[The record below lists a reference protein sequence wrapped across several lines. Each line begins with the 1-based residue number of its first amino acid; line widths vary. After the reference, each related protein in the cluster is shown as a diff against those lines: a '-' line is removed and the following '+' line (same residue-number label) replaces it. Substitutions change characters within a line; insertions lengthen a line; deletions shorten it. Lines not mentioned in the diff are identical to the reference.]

1 MYSQID
7 IGTKRG
13 RRKNMVE
20 KDRNIQT
27 TTNVQQ
33 QANLIWNVADILR
46 GLYKPH
52 EYGKVILPMTVIKR
66 LHDTLMPTREAVLK
80 ASEQYKDMNDTMRNR
95 MLEKA
100 AGYSFYNTSLYTF
113 ETLLSDPTNIETN
126 FRAYLNGFSD
136 NMQDIL
142 ANFKFDIEITNM
154 EENDALFH
162 VIQEFNKKESYLG
175 PDKVTSTDM
184 GYVFEELVRKFS
196 ESYNEEAGA
205 HFTSRDVIY
214 LMTDLLLAEDRD
226 TLTGQDVV
234 KTVYDQTMGTSQM
247 LSAMIER
254 IQDFNT
260 SAEVATFGQEL
271 NPETYAIAKAD
282 TMIRGGNPDNMAL
295 GSTLSNDKFEGY
307 TFDYC
312 ISNPPF
318 GIDWKKDQA
327 KVKEEHGLGENGRF
341 GIGLPKISDGQ
352 LLFQLN
358 GLSKLKETG
367 RMAIVHNGS
376 ALFSGNAGGGEST
389 IRQYVIENDWLE
401 AIVQLPNDLFYN
413 TGISTYVWIITKN
426 KSKARQGK
434 VQLIDASKMF
444 EKRRKNIG
452 EKRVE
457 ISEECRNS
465 IVQAYGE
472 FANKEYSLDGRVV
485 ESKVFEN
492 EDFGFTKVT
501 VESPQRD
508 NDGNIILK
516 KGKPVA
522 DTGLRDTEDIPL
534 TEDVQTYFEREVLPF
549 NPDAWMD
556 RKKDKIGYEIP
567 FTRLF
572 YKYTSPEPSEIIAER
587 IKKLEES
594 IVANFGALSGKDVSN
609 LD

>member
-1 MYSQID
+1 MNEQH
-7 IGTKRG
+7 
-13 RRKNMVE
+13 
-20 KDRNIQT
+20 RNLQT
-27 TTNVQQ
+27 SVNVQQ

-66 LHDTLMPTREAVLK
+66 LHDTLIQNREEVLK
-80 ASEQYKDMNDTMRNR
+80 IAEQTKDMNDTMRNK
-95 MLEKA
+95 MLTNA
-100 AGYSFYNTSLYTF
+100 SGYAFYNTSLYTF
-113 ETLLSDPTNIETN
+113 DTLLADPANIETN
-126 FRAYLNGFSD
+126 FRAYLNGFSE

-142 ANFKFDIEITNM
+142 ANFKFDLEISNM
-154 EENDALFH
+154 ADNDALFY

-205 HFTSRDVIY
+205 HFTSRDIIY

-226 TLTGQDVV
+226 TLTGTDVH

-254 IQDFNT
+254 IHEMNE

-282 TMIRGGNPDNMAL
+282 TMIRGGNPENMAL
-295 GSTLSNDKFEGY
+295 GSTLANDKFENY
-307 TFDYC
+307 TFDYG

-327 KVKEEHGLGENGRF
+327 KVKAENELGENGRF
-341 GIGLPKISDGQ
+341 GVGLPKISDGQ

-367 RMAIVHNGS
+367 RMAIIHNGS
-376 ALFSGNAGGGEST
+376 ALFSGNPGGGESA
-389 IRQYVIENDWLE
+389 IRQHVIENDWLE

-413 TGISTYVWIITKN
+413 TGISTYIWLITKN
-426 KSKARQGK
+426 KSAEREGK

-452 EKRVE
+452 EKRVD
-457 ISEECRNS
+457 ISEECRN
-465 IVQAYGE
+465 IIIQAYGE
-472 FANKEYSLDGRVV
+472 FTNKAYTLDERIV
-485 ESKVFEN
+485 ESKVFAN
-492 EDFGFTKVT
+492 EDFGYTRVT

-508 NDGNIILK
+508 ENGEVILK
-516 KGKPVA
+516 KNKPTA
-522 DTGLRDTEDIPL
+522 DTKLRDTEDIPL
-534 TEDVQTYFEREVLPF
+534 TEDIDAYFEREVLPF
-549 NPDAWMD
+549 NKDAWMD

-572 YKYTSPEPSEIIAER
+572 YKYTAPEPSEVIAER
-587 IKKLEES
+587 IQKLEAS
-594 IVANFGALSGKDVSN
+594 IVANFEALSGKDVA
-609 LD
+609 DVD

>member
-1 MYSQID
+1 M
-7 IGTKRG
+7 
-13 RRKNMVE
+13 NE
-20 KDRNIQT
+20 LNRNLQT
-27 TTNVQQ
+27 TINVQK

-66 LHDTLMPTREAVLK
+66 LHDTLMPTRETVLK
-80 ASEQYKDMNDTMRNR
+80 AAEQCKDMNETMRNR

-100 AGYSFYNTSLYTF
+100 SGYSFYNTSLYTF
-113 ETLLSDPTNIETN
+113 ETLLADPANIETN

-142 ANFKFDIEITNM
+142 ANFKFDTEITTM
-154 EENDALFH
+154 AENDALYH

-214 LMTDLLLAEDRD
+214 LMTDLLLVEDRE
-226 TLTGQDVV
+226 TLTGQNVV

-254 IQDFNT
+254 IHDFNK

-295 GSTLSNDKFEGY
+295 GSTLSNDQFEGY

-318 GIDWKKDQA
+318 GIDWKKD
-327 KVKEEHGLGENGRF
+327 KKSVEEEHQKGENGRF
-341 GIGLPKISDGQ
+341 GVGLPKISDGQ

-358 GLSKLKETG
+358 GLSKLKDTG

-376 ALFSGNAGGGEST
+376 ALFSGNAGGGESA

-401 AIVQLPNDLFYN
+401 AVVQLPTDLFYN
-413 TGISTYVWIITKN
+413 TGISTYVWVLTKN
-426 KSKARQGK
+426 KSVARQGK

-452 EKRVE
+452 NKRVD
-457 ISEECRNS
+457 INEECRNM
-465 IVQAYGE
+465 IVQAYGA
-472 FANKEYSLDGRVV
+472 FANKEYYVDDKVV

-492 EDFGFTKVT
+492 LDFGYVKVT

-508 NDGNIILK
+508 EESNIILK

-522 DTGLRDTEDIPL
+522 DTSLRDTEDIPL
-534 TEDVQTYFEREVLPF
+534 EEDVQTYFEREVLPF
-549 NPDAWMD
+549 NSDAWMD

-572 YKYTSPEPSEIIAER
+572 YKYIAPEPSEVIAER

-594 IVANFGALSGKDVSN
+594 IVANFESLSGKDVNSV
-609 LD
+609 D